1 MTDKAVSI
9 GVPPARRAAMEEFLR
24 REALNWGIVDPPGG
38 DLGIVEAAPKTECSG
53 LTLHPGG
60 RMPCAVAM
68 AMAES
73 CGVPGRT
80 VGRLLNLLEIKVHDC
95 QLGCFP

>member
-1 MTDKAVSI
+1 MTVKSTTI
-9 GVPPARRAAMEEFLR
+9 GVPPARRAAIEEFLL
-24 REALNWGIVDPPGG
+24 REALDWAIVDPPGG
-38 DLGIVEAAPKTECSG
+38 YLRLVEAAPKTECTG

-60 RMPCAVAM
+60 RIPCAVAL

-73 CGVPGRT
+73 CGVPGKT
-80 VGRLLNLLEIKVHDC
+80 VGRLLNLLEIKVRDC